1 MAPSVEDRLARMEVR
16 QEALIGAIG
25 GLTDVMEQT
34 RAMVAELATWLKQPP
49 SNDLP
54 DLIRHMTAALENNTD
69 AIVTI
74 GRLVNALPA
83 ELAQVVQGTASR
95 P

>member
-1 MAPSVEDRLARMEVR
+1 MAPSVEDRLARMEMR
-16 QEALIGAIG
+16 QEALIGPIG
-25 GLTDVMEQT
+25 GLTDVIEQT
-34 RAMVAELATWLKQPP
+34 RAMLAELATWLKQPP
-49 SNDLP
+49 SSDLP

-69 AIVTI
+69 AIANI

-83 ELAQVVQGTASR
+83 ELAQVVQAAASR